1 MFMEK
6 QSRQIILL
14 LELEKRKKAILETYR
29 LEQGLSKQESRLRK
43 RLCREEIK
51 KLHREFMK
59 ENGADENFSL
69 TGL

>member
-1 MFMEK
+1 MFIEK

-14 LELEKRKKAILETYR
+14 LELEKRKKAIRETYR

-43 RLCREEIK
+43 QLCREEIK

>member
-1 MFMEK
+1 MFIEK

-59 ENGADENFSL
+59 ENGLAGNFSL